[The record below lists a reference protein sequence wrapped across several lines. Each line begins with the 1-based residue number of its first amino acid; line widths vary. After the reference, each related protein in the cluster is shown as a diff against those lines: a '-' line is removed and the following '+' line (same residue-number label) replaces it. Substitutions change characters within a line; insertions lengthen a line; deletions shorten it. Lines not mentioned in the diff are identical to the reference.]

1 MVRTSYAPST
11 FYETSTV
18 CSFEKEPEVTSV
30 SAAAAPK
37 ERRSMRQRVKRALRD
52 VGHPPTYRYDLEHGV
67 ETRRTVPVGPMGYNV
82 LNQPNHDIDG
92 IGAEGFAAKIIQ
104 QSGSVKLT
112 DMAAIPKRTRPLR
125 RPPNARQLI
134 LVDHETRLPDEG
146 EVLIQNQWTASSPLD
161 LHRADGG
168 LLCTY
173 PEAVGGGAADTVVAV
188 GPGVER
194 LRAGDQIFTFAFR
207 DFGERAHQDF
217 ATVPE
222 YLVSKLPA
230 NVTPQE
236 AATVPTSLITEKDD
250 AVLAWGAASSVGVYA
265 VQVLRHWGYRNILA
279 VASEKH
285 HAHLKEIGA
294 GAIFSYRD
302 NDIVNKLVGVVGS
315 EGVPFVLDCIG
326 SVEGTL
332 RPLAKI
338 ARKGTK
344 VAVMLPVI
352 VRDSTEDV
360 DPEYEMDV
368 SRVLTD
374 EWAEGVE
381 LRGVRTHFYLANR
394 FFNEKMQREIVPTL
408 LEQGVIKPNK
418 QRIVEGATMLE
429 RAQKAIELLRRKYP
443 SGERLVWK
451 VSDLKL

>member
-1 MVRTSYAPST
+1 
-11 FYETSTV
+11 
-18 CSFEKEPEVTSV
+18 
-30 SAAAAPK
+30 
-37 ERRSMRQRVKRALRD
+37 
-52 VGHPPTYRYDLEHGV
+52 
-67 ETRRTVPVGPMGYNV
+67 
-82 LNQPNHDIDG
+82 
-92 IGAEGFAAKIIQ
+92 
-104 QSGSVKLT
+104 
-112 DMAAIPKRTRPLR
+112 MAAIPKTHKAVATPAKRAPLL
-125 RPPNARQLI
+125 LI
-134 LVDHETRLPDEG
+134 DRETRLPGEG

-173 PEAVGGGAADTVVAV
+173 PEVMGGGAAGTVVTV
-188 GPGVER
+188 GSGVER
-194 LRAGDQIFTFAFR
+194 LRAGDQIFTFSFH

-236 AATVPTSLITEKDD
+236 AATVPTNLITVFHAVTADLGLELPWPRPANWEPKEKDD
-250 AVLAWGAASSVGVYA
+250 AVLVWGAASSVGVYA

-285 HAHLKEIGA
+285 HVHLKEIGA
-294 GAIFSYRD
+294 RETFSYRD
-302 NDIVNKLVGVVGS
+302 DDIVDKLLGFVGS
-315 EGVPFVLDCIG
+315 KGVPFVLDCIG

-332 RPLAKI
+332 RPLTKI
-338 ARKGTK
+338 SCKGTK

-360 DPEYEMDV
+360 EPEYEMDV

-381 LRGVRTHFYLANR
+381 LRGVRTHFYLANK
-394 FFNEKMQREIVPTL
+394 FFKEKMQREIVPTL

-418 QRIVEGATMLE
+418 QKIVEGDTMLE
-429 RAQKAIELLRRKYP
+429 RAQKAIKLLRRKDP

>member
-1 MVRTSYAPST
+1 MATI
-11 FYETSTV
+11 
-18 CSFEKEPEVTSV
+18 
-30 SAAAAPK
+30 PK
-37 ERRSMRQRVKRALRD
+37 THKAVATPAKRAPLLRLD
-52 VGHPPTYRYDLEHGV
+52 R
-67 ETRRTVPVGPMGYNV
+67 
-82 LNQPNHDIDG
+82 
-92 IGAEGFAAKIIQ
+92 
-104 QSGSVKLT
+104 
-112 DMAAIPKRTRPLR
+112 
-125 RPPNARQLI
+125 
-134 LVDHETRLPDEG
+134 ETRLPGEG

-173 PEAVGGGAADTVVAV
+173 PEVMGGAAAGTVVAV

-194 LRAGDQIFTFAFR
+194 LRARDQIFTFSFH
-207 DFGERAHQDF
+207 DSGERAHQDF

-236 AATVPTSLITEKDD
+236 AATVPTNLITVFHAVTADLGLELPWPRPASWEPKEKDD
-250 AVLAWGAASSVGVYA
+250 AVLVWGAASSVGVYA
-265 VQVLRHWGYRNILA
+265 VQVLRHWGYRNIVA

-294 GAIFSYRD
+294 RETFSYRD
-302 NDIVNKLVGVVGS
+302 DDIVDKLLGFVGP
-315 EGVPFVLDCIG
+315 EGMPFVLDCIG

-360 DPEYEMDV
+360 EPEYEMDV
-368 SRVLTD
+368 SRVLAD

-381 LRGVRTHFYLANR
+381 LRGVRTHFYLANE
-394 FFNEKMQREIVPTL
+394 FFKEKMQREIVPTL

-418 QRIVEGATMLE
+418 QKIVEGATMLE
-429 RAQKAIELLRRKYP
+429 RAQKAIELLRRKDP

-451 VSDLKL
+451 VSDLK

>member
-1 MVRTSYAPST
+1 
-11 FYETSTV
+11 
-18 CSFEKEPEVTSV
+18 
-30 SAAAAPK
+30 
-37 ERRSMRQRVKRALRD
+37 
-52 VGHPPTYRYDLEHGV
+52 
-67 ETRRTVPVGPMGYNV
+67 
-82 LNQPNHDIDG
+82 
-92 IGAEGFAAKIIQ
+92 
-104 QSGSVKLT
+104 
-112 DMAAIPKRTRPLR
+112 MAAISKTHKAVATPAKRAPLL
-125 RPPNARQLI
+125 LI
-134 LVDHETRLPDEG
+134 DRETRLPGEG

-173 PEAVGGGAADTVVAV
+173 PEVMGGGAAGTVVAV

-194 LRAGDQIFTFAFR
+194 LRAGDQIFTFSFH

-236 AATVPTSLITEKDD
+236 AATVPTNLITVFHAVTADLGLELPWPRPAIWEPKEKDD
-250 AVLAWGAASSVGVYA
+250 AVLVWGAASSVGVYA

-294 GAIFSYRD
+294 RETFSYRD
-302 NDIVNKLVGVVGS
+302 DDIVDKLLGFVGS

-332 RPLAKI
+332 RPLTKI
-338 ARKGTK
+338 SCKGTK

-360 DPEYEMDV
+360 EPEYEMDI

-381 LRGVRTHFYLANR
+381 LRGVRTHFYLANE
-394 FFNEKMQREIVPTL
+394 FFKEKMQREIVPTL

-418 QRIVEGATMLE
+418 QKIVEGDTMLE
-429 RAQKAIELLRRKYP
+429 RAQKAIELLRKKDP